1 MKKDKSP
8 KENTI
13 QRVAVLIDGDNASSA
28 KLGEIIEIASR
39 YGQVIIKRLYGDWT
53 KTALSHW
60 KEPAKELSFRLIEAM
75 PYVKGKNT
83 TDIALIIDAMD
94 LLHTKDIDVFF
105 IASSDSDYTSLAGR
119 ICEDGLTVIGY
130 GESKT
135 PVPFINACTKFI
147 YSDKETS
154 KKIQQDSPDVLLK
167 KEVGLFNMAFEA
179 AATDGK
185 IEVTLSQIGT
195 AIKKINP
202 KFKTKRYGC
211 KTLGAIF
218 DKLED
223 YDLVPTEVK
232 GTYNVRKKAIETPQ
246 S

>member
-1 MKKDKSP
+1 
-8 KENTI
+8 
-13 QRVAVLIDGDNASSA
+13 
-28 KLGEIIEIASR
+28 
-39 YGQVIIKRLYGDWT
+39 
-53 KTALSHW
+53 
-60 KEPAKELSFRLIEAM
+60 
-75 PYVKGKNT
+75 
-83 TDIALIIDAMD
+83 
-94 LLHTKDIDVFF
+94 
-105 IASSDSDYTSLAGR
+105 
-119 ICEDGLTVIGY
+119 
-130 GESKT
+130 
-135 PVPFINACTKFI
+135 
-147 YSDKETS
+147 
-154 KKIQQDSPDVLLK
+154 VLLK

-223 YDLVPTEVK
+223 YDLVPTDVK
-232 GTYNVRKKAIETPQ
+232 GTYNVRKKVVETPQ